1 MDNDKNI
8 KNNNHYAVDR
18 RGNKPVLPDFD
29 TLRDLARDDPAGL
42 ERLRL
47 ALCQK
52 VIDEAP
58 PNARPRL
65 EGLMFQI
72 NARRQLAKT
81 DLEACQDISSM
92 MNESLRRM
100 QAMLK
105 DLRTIQSE
113 SILLSTRN
121 QMDNHH
127 DRPADSSKT
136 CATARV
142 LPFAK
147 IKKKTPVGS
156 LE

>member
-1 MDNDKNI
+1 MAKDNFTDNR
-8 KNNNHYAVDR
+8 HLMPQDDR
-18 RGNKPVLPDFD
+18 GRPTLPDFD

-58 PNARPRL
+58 ARARPRL

-72 NARRQLAKT
+72 NARRQLAST
-81 DLEACQDISSM
+81 EMEACQDISEM

-105 DLRTIQSE
+105 DLRTLQSE
-113 SILLSTRN
+113 SILLSTRSHAE
-121 QMDNHH
+121 QAEMPE
-127 DRPADSSKT
+127 RRQKAK
-136 CATARV
+136 V
-142 LPFAK
+142 LPFMRVRK
-147 IKKKTPVGS
+147 QQIFQ
-156 LE
+156 